1 MSTHDIFSRRN
12 HKNIILFLV
21 EKEAFISVLKVSY
34 LNPVNGHNLVSFQEK
49 KEQLLFW
56 HILIHEQ
63 LWPIMSSKHEREKII
78 NVNMSDQEQDIT
90 DIFTAL
96 QSSC

>member
-49 KEQLLFW
+49 KEQLLF
-56 HILIHEQ
+56 
-63 LWPIMSSKHEREKII
+63 
-78 NVNMSDQEQDIT
+78 
-90 DIFTAL
+90 
-96 QSSC
+96 